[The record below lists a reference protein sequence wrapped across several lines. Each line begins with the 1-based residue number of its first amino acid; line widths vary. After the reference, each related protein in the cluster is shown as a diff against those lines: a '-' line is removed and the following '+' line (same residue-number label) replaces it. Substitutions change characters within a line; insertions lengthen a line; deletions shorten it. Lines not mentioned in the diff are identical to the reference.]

1 MTKYEF
7 VMTLTHRLS
16 HLPREAVE
24 ERVNFYIESIEDRI
38 EDGVP
43 EEEAVAAVGSPEEI
57 AAQIMGELP
66 RPAFEVP
73 RKGQKRR
80 PSAVETVLLILGA
93 PIWLSLLIAAFAV
106 VLSVYISLWAV
117 IISLWAI
124 FASFV
129 GCALGGIV
137 GGVFLAFTNGAS
149 GVFLIGAGLFCA
161 GASVLLFHGC
171 KAATKGTAWLCVY
184 PVKKLLRKGGTCD
197 A

>member
-73 RKGQKRR
+73 RKEQKRR

-137 GGVFLAFTNGAS
+137 GGAFLAFTNGAS

>member
-73 RKGQKRR
+73 RKEQKRR

-124 FASFV
+124 YASFV
-129 GCALGGIV
+129 GCAFGGIV
-137 GGVFLAFTNGAS
+137 GGAFLAFTNGAS

-184 PVKKLLRKGGTCD
+184 PVKKLLRKGGACD

>member
-7 VMTLTHRLS
+7 VTTLTHRLS

-73 RKGQKRR
+73 RKEQKRR

-137 GGVFLAFTNGAS
+137 GGAFLAFTNGAS

>member
-73 RKGQKRR
+73 RKEQKRR

-124 FASFV
+124 YASFV

-137 GGVFLAFTNGAS
+137 GGALLAFTNGAS

>member
-7 VMTLTHRLS
+7 VTTLTHRLS

-73 RKGQKRR
+73 RKEQKRR

-124 FASFV
+124 YASFV
-129 GCALGGIV
+129 GCAFGGIV
-137 GGVFLAFTNGAS
+137 GGAFLAFTNGAS
-149 GVFLIGAGLFCA
+149 GVFLIGAGIFCA

>member
-7 VMTLTHRLS
+7 VTTLTHRLS

-73 RKGQKRR
+73 RKEQKRR

-124 FASFV
+124 YVSFV

-137 GGVFLAFTNGAS
+137 GGTFLAFTNGAS

-171 KAATKGTAWLCVY
+171 KAATKGAVWLCVY
-184 PVKKLLRKGGTCD
+184 PVKKLFGKGGACD

>member
-7 VMTLTHRLS
+7 VTTLTHRLS

-73 RKGQKRR
+73 RKEQKRR

-137 GGVFLAFTNGAS
+137 GGAFLAFTNGAT

-171 KAATKGTAWLCVY
+171 KAATKGAVWLCVY
-184 PVKKLLRKGGTCD
+184 PVKKLFGKGGTCD

>member
-43 EEEAVAAVGSPEEI
+43 EEEAVAAVGTPEEV
-57 AAQIMGELP
+57 AALIMGELP

-73 RKGQKRR
+73 RKEQKRR
-80 PSAVETVLLILGA
+80 PSAVEIVLLVLGS

-106 VLSVYISLWAV
+106 ALSVYISLWAV
-117 IISLWAI
+117 IITLWAI

-129 GCALGGIV
+129 GCAFGGIV
-137 GGVFLAFTNGAS
+137 GGAFLAFTNGAS
-149 GVFLIGAGLFCA
+149 GVFLIGAGIFCA

-184 PVKKLLRKGGTCD
+184 PVKKLLRKGGACD

>member
-73 RKGQKRR
+73 RKEQKRR

-137 GGVFLAFTNGAS
+137 GGAFLAFTNGAS

-184 PVKKLLRKGGTCD
+184 PVKKLLRKGGACD

>member
-7 VMTLTHRLS
+7 VTTLTHRLS

-73 RKGQKRR
+73 RKEQKRR

-137 GGVFLAFTNGAS
+137 GGAFLAFTNGAT

-184 PVKKLLRKGGTCD
+184 PVKKLLRKGGICD

>member
-7 VMTLTHRLS
+7 VTTLTHRLS

-73 RKGQKRR
+73 RKEQKRR

-137 GGVFLAFTNGAS
+137 GGAFLAFTNGAT

>member
-7 VMTLTHRLS
+7 VTTLTHRLS

-73 RKGQKRR
+73 RKEQKRR

-124 FASFV
+124 YASFV
-129 GCALGGIV
+129 GCAFGGIV
-137 GGVFLAFTNGAS
+137 GGAFLAFTNGAS

-184 PVKKLLRKGGTCD
+184 PVKKLLRKGGACD

>member
-7 VMTLTHRLS
+7 VTTLTHRLS

-73 RKGQKRR
+73 RKEQKRR

-137 GGVFLAFTNGAS
+137 GGTFLAFTNGAS

-171 KAATKGTAWLCVY
+171 KAATKGAVWLCVY
-184 PVKKLLRKGGTCD
+184 PVKKLFGKGGACD

>member
-7 VMTLTHRLS
+7 VTTLTHRLS

-73 RKGQKRR
+73 RKEQKRR

-129 GCALGGIV
+129 GCAFGGIV
-137 GGVFLAFTNGAS
+137 GGAFLAFTNGAS

>member
-7 VMTLTHRLS
+7 VTTLTHRLS

-73 RKGQKRR
+73 RKEQKRR

-137 GGVFLAFTNGAS
+137 GGAFLAFTNGAS

-184 PVKKLLRKGGTCD
+184 PVKKLLRKGGICD

>member
-43 EEEAVAAVGSPEEI
+43 EEEAVAAVGTPEEV
-57 AAQIMGELP
+57 AALIMGELP

-73 RKGQKRR
+73 RKEQKRR
-80 PSAVETVLLILGA
+80 PSAVEIVLLVLGS
-93 PIWLSLLIAAFAV
+93 PIWLSLLIAAVAV
-106 VLSVYISLWAV
+106 VLSVYISVWAV
-117 IISLWAI
+117 VISLWAI

-129 GCALGGIV
+129 GCAFGGIV
-137 GGVFLAFTNGAS
+137 GGAFLAFTNGAS

-184 PVKKLLRKGGTCD
+184 PVKKLLRKGGACD

>member
-7 VMTLTHRLS
+7 VTTLTHRLS

-73 RKGQKRR
+73 RKEQKRR

-124 FASFV
+124 YASFV
-129 GCALGGIV
+129 GCAFGGIV
-137 GGVFLAFTNGAS
+137 GGAFLAFTNGAS

-184 PVKKLLRKGGTCD
+184 PVKKLLRKGGICD

>member
-73 RKGQKRR
+73 RKEQKRR
-80 PSAVETVLLILGA
+80 LSAVETVLLILGA
-93 PIWLSLLIAAFAV
+93 PIWLSLLIAAVAV
-106 VLSVYISLWAV
+106 VLSVYISLGGV

-129 GCALGGIV
+129 GCAFGGIV
-137 GGVFLAFTNGAS
+137 GGAFLAFTNGAS
-149 GVFLIGAGLFCA
+149 GVFLIGAGIFCA

>member
-73 RKGQKRR
+73 RKEQKRR
-80 PSAVETVLLILGA
+80 LSAVETVLLILGA

-137 GGVFLAFTNGAS
+137 GGAFLAFPNGAS

>member
-73 RKGQKRR
+73 RKEQKRR

-137 GGVFLAFTNGAS
+137 GGAFLAFTNGAS
-149 GVFLIGAGLFCA
+149 GVFLIGAGIFCA

-184 PVKKLLRKGGTCD
+184 PVKKLLQKGGTCD

>member
-7 VMTLTHRLS
+7 VTTLTHRLS

-73 RKGQKRR
+73 RKEQKRR

-129 GCALGGIV
+129 GCAFGGIV
-137 GGVFLAFTNGAS
+137 GGALLAFTNGAS

-184 PVKKLLRKGGTCD
+184 PVKKLLRKGGACD

>member
-43 EEEAVAAVGSPEEI
+43 EEEAVAAVGTPEEV
-57 AAQIMGELP
+57 AALIMGELP

-73 RKGQKRR
+73 RKEQKRR
-80 PSAVETVLLILGA
+80 PSAVEIVLLVLGS
-93 PIWLSLLIAAFAV
+93 PIWLSLLIAAVAV
-106 VLSVYISLWAV
+106 VLSVYISVWAV
-117 IISLWAI
+117 VISLWAI

-129 GCALGGIV
+129 GCAFGGIV
-137 GGVFLAFTNGAS
+137 GGAFLAFTNGAS
-149 GVFLIGAGLFCA
+149 GVFLIGAGIFCA

-184 PVKKLLRKGGTCD
+184 PVKKLLRKGGACD

>member
-7 VMTLTHRLS
+7 VTTLTHRLS

-73 RKGQKRR
+73 RKEQKRR

-124 FASFV
+124 YASFV
-129 GCALGGIV
+129 GCAFGGIV
-137 GGVFLAFTNGAS
+137 GGAFLAFTNGAS

>member
-73 RKGQKRR
+73 RKEQKRR

-137 GGVFLAFTNGAS
+137 GGAFLAFTNGAT

>member
-73 RKGQKRR
+73 RKEQKRR

-129 GCALGGIV
+129 GCAFGGIV
-137 GGVFLAFTNGAS
+137 GGAFLAFTNGAT

-171 KAATKGTAWLCVY
+171 KAATKGAVWLCVY

>member
-7 VMTLTHRLS
+7 VTTLTHRLS

-73 RKGQKRR
+73 RKEQKRR

-93 PIWLSLLIAAFAV
+93 PNWLSLLIAAFAV

-137 GGVFLAFTNGAS
+137 GGAFLAFTNGAS